1 MWFQHRWNTPYTPQE
16 EEKQPDEN
24 KKVILSVLAGIVIA
38 GAIIAWLML
47 SGDKPITVKPGD
59 GVTAQINAS
68 LKNSMVKREKDG
80 KKLWEFTVE
89 EVVNDKA
96 KTQPI

>member
-1 MWFQHRWNTPYTPQE
+1 M
-16 EEKQPDEN
+16 KN

-59 GVTAQINAS
+59 GVTSQINAS
-68 LKNSMVKREKDG
+68 L
-80 KKLWEFTVE
+80 
-89 EVVNDKA
+89 
-96 KTQPI
+96 

>member
-1 MWFQHRWNTPYTPQE
+1 M
-16 EEKQPDEN
+16 KN

-59 GVTAQINAS
+59 EIGRAHV
-68 LKNSMVKREKDG
+68 
-80 KKLWEFTVE
+80 
-89 EVVNDKA
+89 
-96 KTQPI
+96 